1 MWGLGV
7 IFGEKLEIPAIVR
20 GTSPWVVDRVRVQGF
35 KDFDLGVGTYT
46 NLLLRKYISSSAILL
61 LVIKD
66 PLFDSLMWGWSDKLV
81 ANLVFY
87 WFVLIENSRQSITP
101 PIGQESRNIEK
112 KVKIVWFTELSLTI
126 ELLYFWFVLIENTS
140 LRMIL
145 VMFINAQS
153 FYRITS
159 LPFAWNIGPGQRDE

>member
-7 IFGEKLEIPAIVR
+7 IFGQKLEIPAIVR

-81 ANLVFY
+81 ADLVFY
-87 WFVLIENSRQSITP
+87 WYILIENSRQSITP
-101 PIGQESRNIEK
+101 PIGQERIGKNKWSESRKIENK
-112 KVKIVWFTELSLTI
+112 RVKIVWFTELSLTI
-126 ELLYFWFVLIENTS
+126 ELLYFWFGLIENTS
-140 LRMIL
+140 LGNVHKGCPI
-145 VMFINAQS
+145 F
-153 FYRITS
+153 
-159 LPFAWNIGPGQRDE
+159 G